1 MAELH
6 SPFAPLT
13 VCPNVPCS
21 VDSGTER
28 AGEEGGAA
36 VPKRKQLLRREG
48 TEMQT
53 RPGTWEVAGR
63 RGEEGP
69 PRELIGGRGRGRSL
83 AGRLQPAE
91 APLCVNFCTKMGPQ
105 IQGGDT
111 GALPGSASRTIC

>member
-83 AGRLQPAE
+83 AGRLQRLRFVSISARRWGPKSRVETLGPYLGAPAGQFVE
-91 APLCVNFCTKMGPQ
+91 K
-105 IQGGDT
+105 
-111 GALPGSASRTIC
+111 